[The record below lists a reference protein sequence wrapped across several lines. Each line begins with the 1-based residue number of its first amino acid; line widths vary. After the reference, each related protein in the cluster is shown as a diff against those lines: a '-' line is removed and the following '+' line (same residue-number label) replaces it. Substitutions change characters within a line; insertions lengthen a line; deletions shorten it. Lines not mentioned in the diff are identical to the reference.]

1 MIPRRTL
8 GVAVLAVL
16 PLVAACGAGRDTT
29 MDNERQ
35 TPYVASATAGPLYVT
50 AAVLVPSQASTTDTS
65 SDASATPSPSPSPSE
80 SSSASPSPSPSAS
93 ALAEAFLVVTVYNRG
108 GRPDQLT
115 GAQVQGASVTPRD
128 QSAGSLTVG
137 PQQALRFVDP
147 EFGGTGPVLEVS
159 GFAQPI
165 QDGTAMP
172 VTFQFQNAG
181 AVTLQV
187 PVRAAD
193 SIGTTA
199 TSTPLPLT
207 GSYPSSSE
215 EPEGLPS
222 GG

>member
-8 GVAVLAVL
+8 GVAVIAVL
-16 PLVAACGAGRDTT
+16 PLIAACGAGRDTT
-29 MDNERQ
+29 MDTERQ

-50 AAVLVPSQASTTDTS
+50 AAVLVPSQATATDTS
-65 SDASATPSPSPSPSE
+65 GDTSATPSPSPSE

-93 ALAEAFLVVTVYNRG
+93 AIAEAFLVVTVYNRS
-108 GRPDQLT
+108 GRPDQLI

-128 QSAGSLTVG
+128 QSASSLTVG

-193 SIGTTA
+193 NIGTTA

-215 EPEGLPS
+215 APEGVPS